1 MIRKLFGSKDRKL
14 LVNITLDNIQNKM
27 YEMDFYKEFVEE
39 IMIIL
44 ENRFNKYGKKE
55 FQEWF
60 DGLNYRL
67 PEEFNDEKVAIK
79 IYEKH
84 SFFIEEQVK
93 KLEQETKLNWE
104 IQTEDLKNSDE
115 KVRKV
120 QLVIRHRLSDIALDL
135 LS

>member
-1 MIRKLFGSKDRKL
+1 MIRKLFGFKDRNV
-14 LVNITLDNIQNKM
+14 LVKITLDNIQNKM
-27 YEMDFYKEFVEE
+27 YEMGFYKGFVEE

-44 ENRFNKYGKKE
+44 ENRFNKYGKEE
-55 FQEWF
+55 FQVWF
-60 DGLNYRL
+60 EGLNYRL
-67 PEEFNDEKVAIK
+67 PEEFNDEKVVIN

-84 SFFIEEQVK
+84 SLLIEEHVK
-93 KLEQETKLNWE
+93 KLEQETKLTWE

-135 LS
+135 LN